1 MDKAP
6 HKVLWRDDLISEARR
21 RVEPPPFCPKG
32 QYRPNARSGVL
43 PLGGLLRRG
52 YSMNIHQWL
61 AAVAETPFTRE
72 SNPCTDLVE
81 QAERLALAHMDE
93 PLHISALC
101 RTLET
106 SERTLRKA
114 FHRIHGLPPCRH
126 LRMLRLSQ
134 ARRALL
140 SADCKAAT
148 VTEIATGF
156 GFVELGR
163 FSVEYRK
170 LFGES
175 PSQTLH
181 RALPGGMLKVT
192 SAVQDSLPF
201 GV

>member
-1 MDKAP
+1 MANHRSIAIRTEYPSPPHGKACRE
-6 HKVLWRDDLISEARR
+6 L
-21 RVEPPPFCPKG
+21 VEE
-32 QYRPNARSGVL
+32 
-43 PLGGLLRRG
+43 
-52 YSMNIHQWL
+52 
-61 AAVAETPFTRE
+61 AET
-72 SNPCTDLVE
+72 
-81 QAERLALAHMDE
+81 LALAEVDE

-101 RTLET
+101 VALAV

-114 FHRIHGLPPCRH
+114 FHKAYGLPPCRH

-134 ARRALL
+134 ARQALL
-140 SADCKAAT
+140 SADSKRVT

-170 LFGES
+170 IFGET

-181 RALPGGMLKVT
+181 HAFPGRILNVSPAGQT
-192 SAVQDSLPF
+192 ASLF

>member
-1 MDKAP
+1 MS
-6 HKVLWRDDLISEARR
+6 LFTGSRR
-21 RVEPPPFCPKG
+21 
-32 QYRPNARSGVL
+32 
-43 PLGGLLRRG
+43 GGL
-52 YSMNIHQWL
+52 SMTVHGWVTTAPEMPPARANTSCY
-61 AAVAETPFTRE
+61 V
-72 SNPCTDLVE
+72 LVKRTE
-81 QAERLALAHMDE
+81 KLALADLDK

-101 RTLET
+101 RALAV

-114 FHRIHGLPPCRH
+114 FHKIHGVPPCRH
-126 LRMLRLSQ
+126 LRILRLSQ

-140 SADCKAAT
+140 SADGDLVT
-148 VTEIATGF
+148 VTEIATCF

-170 LFGES
+170 IFGES

-181 RALPGGMLKVT
+181 HPPLGRTFPVS